1 MGWLG
6 GGAIAFSVV
15 VATMGLQSGPRLTGQ
30 RLEGARRVCVYGNRA
45 QLKER
50 RIGSGEPCALYYR
63 EPPEEIEFVPASA
76 VRVGESGSTGRTICV
91 YRFGERDYRT
101 VLPALIR
108 CPLTPSAGMRVD
120 AGATPRGQ

>member
-1 MGWLG
+1 VSWLG

-15 VATMGLQSGPRLTGQ
+15 IATAGLQSGPRLSGQ

-63 EPPEEIEFVPASA
+63 ERPEEVEFVPASA
-76 VRVGESGSTGRTICV
+76 VRVGETSGTGRTICV
-91 YRFGERDYRT
+91 YRFAERDYRT
-101 VLPALIR
+101 LLPALIR
-108 CPLTPSAGMRVD
+108 CPLTPLAGMRVD
-120 AGATPRGQ
+120 SGPAESGH